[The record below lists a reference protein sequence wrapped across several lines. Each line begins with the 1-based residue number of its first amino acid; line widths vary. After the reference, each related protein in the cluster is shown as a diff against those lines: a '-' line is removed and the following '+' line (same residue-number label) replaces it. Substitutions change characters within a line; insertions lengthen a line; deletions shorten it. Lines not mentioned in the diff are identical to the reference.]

1 MGKRVNKAGA
11 APPRLSAEAEHSIE
25 FFMRPSDGTV
35 PSLETFAAW
44 PNKVAKKLLPVLA
57 AVAEAPPTK
66 FSGGGKWEAMHGV
79 CTGMY
84 EVRAKVN
91 GRHYRLFCVLDLKAE
106 NSDLPLLTVIDA
118 DSKPDGSAFPHSR
131 YIDLSELRDEY
142 FSPDSSGRNVRSLAP
157 ARTVEKYISKNYEA

>member
-1 MGKRVNKAGA
+1 
-11 APPRLSAEAEHSIE
+11 
-25 FFMRPSDGTV
+25 MRPSDGTV
-35 PSLETFAAW
+35 PSLETFATW

-84 EVRAKVN
+84 EVRVKVN
-91 GRHYRLFCVLDLKAE
+91 RRHYRLFCVLDLNAE

-118 DSKPDGSAFPHSR
+118 DSKPDGSVFPQSR
-131 YIDLSELRDEY
+131 YNDLSDLRDEY
-142 FSPDSSGRNVRSLAP
+142 FLPDGSGRNFRSLAP
-157 ARTVEKYISKNYEA
+157 ARSVERYIWQDYDS